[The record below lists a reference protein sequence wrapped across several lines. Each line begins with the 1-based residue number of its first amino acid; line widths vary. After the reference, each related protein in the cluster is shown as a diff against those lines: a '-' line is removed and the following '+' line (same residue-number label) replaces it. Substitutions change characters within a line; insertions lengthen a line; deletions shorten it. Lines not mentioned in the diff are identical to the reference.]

1 MDMGRRQSTIELVAI
16 DMDGT
21 LLDPSHQLTPGHRAR
36 GLGVHIV
43 LTSGRPVPGL
53 APFLHELGI
62 TGDDDYCIACNG
74 GLVQRIG
81 TRETVVEYP
90 LSFDDFLFCEQV
102 ARELGVHFQAL
113 DSQRMYTPNQDI
125 SYYTVADSHLR
136 GCRCRIAAWKTWT
149 RRCPSSS

>member
-21 LLDPSHQLTPGHRAR
+21 LLDPSHQLTPRAR
-36 GLGVHIV
+36 KAIAQARALGVHIV

-53 APFLHELGI
+53 APYLHDLGI
-62 TGDDDYCIACNG
+62 TGNDDYCIACNG

-81 TRETVVEYP
+81 TRDTVVEYP

-102 ARELGVHFQAL
+102 ARDLGVHFQAL
-113 DSQRMYTPNQDI
+113 DSQRMYTPN
-125 SYYTVADSHLR
+125 
-136 GCRCRIAAWKTWT
+136 
-149 RRCPSSS
+149 